1 MNLEKYISE
10 AISRGRTSTRYSV
23 IQDLDF
29 GMEIVEFWDKLVEIG
44 VPDSTEDAKTAKVR
58 KDILDH
64 KGIMV
69 RKYLT
74 AIYLF
79 VGSSDHYYFV
89 SNDLGHDPRE
99 VSYISRNDRGA
110 FPKEIGDQALDS
122 LKKDLEDLSKSGEIN
137 EAISSGKLKHGAY
150 VESGFEE
157 LYRIIDWNCD
167 INDFRT
173 ILEES
178 GYKQV
183 EYYTRYGVKYSRIFS
198 GNKKEFAESP
208 GLLLGE
214 LIICNENDKCVML
227 LGFDDSG
234 KLKDIAK
241 VVEVGNMVKSED
253 ADMLDLIHYLTYGVA
268 KR

>member
-29 GMEIVEFWDKLVEIG
+29 GMDIIEFWDKLVEIG
-44 VPDSTEDAKTAKVR
+44 IPDSAEDVKIAKVR
-58 KDILDH
+58 KDILNH

-74 AIYLF
+74 TIYLF
-79 VGSSDHYYFV
+79 VGGSEHYYFI
-89 SNDLGHDPRE
+89 SNDLDNDPSK
-99 VSYISRNDRGA
+99 VNYISRNDIGA
-110 FPKEIGDQALDS
+110 IPKKIGEKALES
-122 LKKDLEDLSKSGEIN
+122 LKKDLEILLKSGSIN
-137 EAISSGKLKHGAY
+137 EAISSGKQKHGAY
-150 VESGFEE
+150 GESSFKE

-167 INDFRT
+167 INDFKT

-183 EYYTRYGVKYSRIFS
+183 EYYTRYGVKYSRMFS
-198 GNKKEFAESP
+198 GNKKEFAENQ
-208 GLLLGE
+208 GLVLDE
-214 LIICNENDKCVML
+214 LIICNENDKCVIL
-227 LGFDDSG
+227 LGFDDHG

-241 VVEVGNMVKSED
+241 VIEVGNVVKSED
-253 ADMLDLIHYLTYGVA
+253 ADMSDLIHYLTYGVS